1 MHVRELPRMKDG
13 FRQRGAEVT
22 RIEAFVDA
30 AFAFAVTLLVI
41 SIDTIPGSR
50 DELVLAMKGIPAFA
64 VSFAMIALFWYGH
77 ARHTQ
82 RYGLDDTAS
91 ILMSLALVFLVLVF
105 VYPLKVMFASFF
117 SLVTSGYLP
126 ANYAIDSPAD
136 WVMVFVVFGVA
147 FASMGSMLALLTR
160 HAWKQREELGL
171 DLEERVLTRSYELS
185 WWLIPAVS
193 LMSIGLA
200 QIARL
205 FPEQPW
211 LLSLPG
217 PVYMLLGMQTPLINA
232 YGRRLRRRFS
242 ETSGGMGQG

>member
-1 MHVRELPRMKDG
+1 MGAPDLPRMTDG
-13 FRQRGAEVT
+13 FRQRGSEVT

-64 VSFAMIALFWYGH
+64 VSFGMIALFWYGH

-91 ILMSLALVFLVLVF
+91 VLMSLVLVFLVLVF

-126 ANYAIDSPAD
+126 ANYAIESSAD
-136 WVMVFVVFGVA
+136 WVLVFVVFGVA
-147 FASMGSMLALLTR
+147 FASMGTVLALLTR
-160 HAWKQREELGL
+160 HAWKQREALDL
-171 DLEERVLTRSYELS
+171 DLEERIATRCYELS

-193 LMSIGLA
+193 LLSISLA
-200 QIARL
+200 LLARL
-205 FPEQPW
+205 FPEQTW
-211 LLSLPG
+211 LMSMPG
-217 PVYMLLGMQTPLINA
+217 PVYMVLGVQSPFILA
-232 YGRRLRRRFS
+232 YGRRLRRMLAS
-242 ETSGGMGQG
+242 QGDTTGTA

>member
-1 MHVRELPRMKDG
+1 METQQLPRMSDG

-50 DELVLAMKGIPAFA
+50 DELILAMKGIPAFA

-91 ILMSLALVFLVLVF
+91 VLMSLVLVFLVLVF

-117 SLVTSGYLP
+117 QLVTSGYLP
-126 ANYAIDSPAD
+126 ANYAIESSAD
-136 WVMVFVVFGVA
+136 WVLVFVVFGVA
-147 FASMGSMLALLTR
+147 FASMGSVLALLTR
-160 HAWKQREELGL
+160 HAWKQREALGL
-171 DLEERVLTRSYELS
+171 DLEEQVTTRCYELS
-185 WWLIPAVS
+185 WWLIPVIS
-193 LMSIGLA
+193 LISIGLA
-200 QIARL
+200 LLTRL
-205 FPEQPW
+205 FPDQPW
-211 LLSLPG
+211 MLALPG
-217 PVYMLLGMQTPLINA
+217 PVYMLLSLQSPFINA
-232 YGRRLRRRFS
+232 YGRRLHRQLAL
-242 ETSGGMGQG
+242 ETDLPSRA